1 MTKDR
6 LETCSDGVF
15 AIVITLLV
23 LDIKLPEGSSA
34 GLSHALMES
43 LPRVAAY
50 VMSFAVIGLYWIS
63 HHRSFQLIA
72 KVDGAVFW
80 LNLLLLLLVSFIPF
94 PTALLGRYPNEAL
107 PIVIYGLTLLACNAV
122 GLGLM
127 AYLLR
132 HPHLVAQGH
141 GRESLRRQFPV
152 RLIVIVNA
160 GYLMAV
166 LLAGVAPLASY
177 VLLTVILGALIAR
190 IVKFDF
196 GEEIKP

>member
-1 MTKDR
+1 MTKNR

-23 LDIKLPEGSSA
+23 LDLKLPEVNTL
-34 GLSHALMES
+34 GLIQALKES
-43 LPRVAAY
+43 LPRIAAY
-50 VMSFAVIGLYWIS
+50 VLSFAIIGLYWIS
-63 HHRSFQLIA
+63 HLRSFELIA

-80 LNLLLLLLVSFIPF
+80 INLLLLLLVSFIPF

-107 PIVIYGLTLLACNAV
+107 PIVIYGLTLIACNAV

-132 HPHLVAQGH
+132 HPHLLAQEH
-141 GRESLRRQFPV
+141 RRDSLWRQFPV
-152 RLIVIVNA
+152 RLIVMVNA
-160 GYLMAV
+160 GYLLAV

-177 VLLTVILGALIAR
+177 VLFILILIALIGR
-190 IVKFDF
+190 IVKFELGDW
-196 GEEIKP
+196 IKS

>member
-1 MTKDR
+1 MNKDR

-23 LDIKLPEGSSA
+23 LDIKLPEGGSA
-34 GLSHALMES
+34 GLPHALMEA

-50 VMSFAVIGLYWIS
+50 VLSFAIIGLYWIS

-80 LNLLLLLLVSFIPF
+80 LNLLLLLLLSFIPF

-107 PIVIYGLTLLACNAV
+107 PIVIYGLTLIACNAV
-122 GLGLM
+122 GLCLM

-132 HPHLVAQGH
+132 HPHLMTKGH
-141 GRESLRRQFPV
+141 SRENFQRQFPV
-152 RLIVIVNA
+152 RLIVIVNV
-160 GYLMAV
+160 GYLIAV

-177 VLLTVILGALIAR
+177 VLLTVILVALIAR
-190 IVKFDF
+190 IIKVDL
-196 GEEIKP
+196 GDEIKP

>member
-1 MTKDR
+1 MTKNR

-23 LDIKLPEGSSA
+23 LDIKLPEVNA
-34 GLSHALMES
+34 LGLIQALKES
-43 LPRVAAY
+43 LPRIAAY
-50 VMSFAVIGLYWIS
+50 VLSFAIIGLYWIS
-63 HHRSFQLIA
+63 HLRSFELIA
-72 KVDGAVFW
+72 KVNGAVFW
-80 LNLLLLLLVSFIPF
+80 INLLLLLLVSFIPF

-107 PIVIYGLTLLACNAV
+107 PIVIYGLTLIACNAV

-132 HPHLVAQGH
+132 HPHLLAEEYRRDG
-141 GRESLRRQFPV
+141 LWRQFPV

-166 LLAGVAPLASY
+166 VLAGVAPLASY
-177 VLLTVILGALIAR
+177 VLFALILAALIGR
-190 IVKFDF
+190 IVKFELGD
-196 GEEIKP
+196 GTKS

>member
-1 MTKDR
+1 MTKNR

-23 LDIKLPEGSSA
+23 LDIKLPEVNA
-34 GLSHALMES
+34 LGLIQALKES
-43 LPRVAAY
+43 LPRIAAY
-50 VMSFAVIGLYWIS
+50 VLSFAIIGLYWIS
-63 HHRSFQLIA
+63 HLRSFELIA

-80 LNLLLLLLVSFIPF
+80 INLLLLLLVSFIPF

-107 PIVIYGLTLLACNAV
+107 PIVIYGLTLIACNAV

-132 HPHLVAQGH
+132 HPHLLAQEH
-141 GRESLRRQFPV
+141 RRDSLWRQFPV
-152 RLIVIVNA
+152 RLIVMVNA

-177 VLLTVILGALIAR
+177 VLFTLILVALIGR
-190 IVKFDF
+190 IVKFELGDR
-196 GEEIKP
+196 IKS

>member
-1 MTKDR
+1 MTKNR

-23 LDIKLPEGSSA
+23 LDIKLPEVNA
-34 GLSHALMES
+34 LGLIQALKES
-43 LPRVAAY
+43 LPRIAAY
-50 VMSFAVIGLYWIS
+50 VLSFAIIGLYWIS
-63 HHRSFQLIA
+63 HLRSFELIA

-80 LNLLLLLLVSFIPF
+80 INLLLLLLVSFIPF

-107 PIVIYGLTLLACNAV
+107 PIVIYGLTLIACNAV

-132 HPHLVAQGH
+132 HPHLLAQEH
-141 GRESLRRQFPV
+141 RRDSLWRQFPV
-152 RLIVIVNA
+152 RLIVMVNA
-160 GYLMAV
+160 GYLLAV

-177 VLLTVILGALIAR
+177 VLFTLILLALIIR
-190 IVKFDF
+190 IVKFELGDW
-196 GEEIKP
+196 IKS

>member
-1 MTKDR
+1 MTKNR

-23 LDIKLPEGSSA
+23 LDIKLPESNVL
-34 GLSHALMES
+34 GLAQALKES
-43 LPRVAAY
+43 LPRIAAY
-50 VMSFAVIGLYWIS
+50 VLSFAIIGLYWIS
-63 HHRSFQLIA
+63 HLRSFELIA

-80 LNLLLLLLVSFIPF
+80 INLLLLLLVSFIPF

-107 PIVIYGLTLLACNAV
+107 PIVIYGLTLIACNAV

-132 HPHLVAQGH
+132 HPHLLAQEH
-141 GRESLRRQFPV
+141 RRDSLWRQFPV
-152 RLIVIVNA
+152 RLIVMVNA

-177 VLLTVILGALIAR
+177 VLFTVILVALIGR
-190 IVKFDF
+190 IVKFELGD
-196 GEEIKP
+196 GIK

>member
-1 MTKDR
+1 MTKNR

-23 LDIKLPEGSSA
+23 LDIKLPEVNA
-34 GLSHALMES
+34 LGLIQALKES
-43 LPRVAAY
+43 LPRIAAY
-50 VMSFAVIGLYWIS
+50 VLSFAIIGLYWIS
-63 HHRSFQLIA
+63 HLRSFELIA

-80 LNLLLLLLVSFIPF
+80 INLLLLLLVSFIPF

-107 PIVIYGLTLLACNAV
+107 PIVIYGLTLIACNAV

-132 HPHLVAQGH
+132 HPHLLAQEH
-141 GRESLRRQFPV
+141 TPDSLWRQFPV
-152 RLIVIVNA
+152 RLMVMVNA

-177 VLLTVILGALIAR
+177 VLFTVILIALIGR
-190 IVKFDF
+190 IVKFELGD
-196 GEEIKP
+196 GIKS

>member
-1 MTKDR
+1 MTKNR

-23 LDIKLPEGSSA
+23 LDLKLPEVNTL
-34 GLSHALMES
+34 GLIQALKES
-43 LPRVAAY
+43 LPRIAAY
-50 VMSFAVIGLYWIS
+50 VLSFAIIGLYWIS
-63 HHRSFQLIA
+63 HLRSFELIA

-80 LNLLLLLLVSFIPF
+80 INLLLLLLVSFIPF

-107 PIVIYGLTLLACNAV
+107 PIVIYGLTLIACNAV

-132 HPHLVAQGH
+132 HPHLLTQEH
-141 GRESLRRQFPV
+141 RRDSLWRQFPV
-152 RLIVIVNA
+152 RLIVMVNA
-160 GYLMAV
+160 GYLLAV

-177 VLLTVILGALIAR
+177 VLFILILIALIGR
-190 IVKFDF
+190 IVKFELGDW
-196 GEEIKP
+196 IKS

>member
-1 MTKDR
+1 VTKNR

-23 LDIKLPEGSSA
+23 LDIKLPEGNA
-34 GLSHALMES
+34 LGLAQALKES
-43 LPRVAAY
+43 LPRIAAY
-50 VMSFAVIGLYWIS
+50 VLSFAIIGLYWIS
-63 HHRSFQLIA
+63 HLRSFELIA

-80 LNLLLLLLVSFIPF
+80 INLLLLLLVSFIPF
-94 PTALLGRYPNEAL
+94 PTALLGRYPNEAM
-107 PIVIYGLTLLACNAV
+107 PIVIYGLTLIACNAV

-132 HPHLVAQGH
+132 HPHLLAQEH
-141 GRESLRRQFPV
+141 RRDSLWRQFPV
-152 RLIVIVNA
+152 RLIVMVNA

-177 VLLTVILGALIAR
+177 VLFTVILVALIGR
-190 IVKFDF
+190 IVKFELGD
-196 GEEIKP
+196 GIKP

>member
-1 MTKDR
+1 MTKNR

-23 LDIKLPEGSSA
+23 LDIKLPEVNA
-34 GLSHALMES
+34 LGLIQALKES
-43 LPRVAAY
+43 LPRIAAY
-50 VMSFAVIGLYWIS
+50 VLSFAIIGLYWIS
-63 HHRSFQLIA
+63 HLRSFELIA

-80 LNLLLLLLVSFIPF
+80 INLLLLLLVSFIPF

-107 PIVIYGLTLLACNAV
+107 PIVIYGLTLIACNAV

-132 HPHLVAQGH
+132 HPHLLAQEH
-141 GRESLRRQFPV
+141 RRDSLWRQFPV
-152 RLIVIVNA
+152 RLIVMVNA

-177 VLLTVILGALIAR
+177 VLFTLILVALIGR
-190 IVKFDF
+190 IVKFELGD
-196 GEEIKP
+196 GIKS

>member
-15 AIVITLLV
+15 AIAITLLV

-50 VMSFAVIGLYWIS
+50 VMSFAIIGLYWIS

-107 PIVIYGLTLLACNAV
+107 PIVIYGLTLISCNAV

-132 HPHLVAQGH
+132 RPHLMTQGH
-141 GRESLRRQFPV
+141 ARESFRRQFPV
-152 RLIVIVNA
+152 RLIVIVNV

-177 VLLTVILGALIAR
+177 VLLTVILVALIAR

-196 GEEIKP
+196 GDEIKP

>member
-1 MTKDR
+1 MTKNR

-23 LDIKLPEGSSA
+23 LDIKLPEVNA
-34 GLSHALMES
+34 LGLIQALKES
-43 LPRVAAY
+43 LPRIAAY
-50 VMSFAVIGLYWIS
+50 VLSFAIIGLYWIS
-63 HHRSFQLIA
+63 HLRSFELIA

-80 LNLLLLLLVSFIPF
+80 INLLLLLLVSFIPF

-107 PIVIYGLTLLACNAV
+107 PIVIYGLTLIACNAV

-132 HPHLVAQGH
+132 HPHLLAQEH
-141 GRESLRRQFPV
+141 RRDSLWRQFPV
-152 RLIVIVNA
+152 RLIVMVNA

-177 VLLTVILGALIAR
+177 VLFTLILVALIGR
-190 IVKFDF
+190 IVKFELGD
-196 GEEIKP
+196 GIKT

>member
-1 MTKDR
+1 MTKNR

-23 LDIKLPEGSSA
+23 LDIKLPEVNA
-34 GLSHALMES
+34 LGLIQALKES
-43 LPRVAAY
+43 LPRIAAY
-50 VMSFAVIGLYWIS
+50 VLSFAIIGLYWIS
-63 HHRSFQLIA
+63 HLRSFELIA

-80 LNLLLLLLVSFIPF
+80 INLLLLLLVSFIPF

-107 PIVIYGLTLLACNAV
+107 PIVIYGLTLIACNAV

-132 HPHLVAQGH
+132 HPHLLAQEH
-141 GRESLRRQFPV
+141 RRDSLWRQFPV
-152 RLIVIVNA
+152 RLMVMVNA

-177 VLLTVILGALIAR
+177 VLFTVILIALIGR
-190 IVKFDF
+190 IVKFELGD
-196 GEEIKP
+196 GIKS

>member
-1 MTKDR
+1 MTKNR

-23 LDIKLPEGSSA
+23 LDIKLPEVNA
-34 GLSHALMES
+34 LGLIQALKES
-43 LPRVAAY
+43 LPRIAAY
-50 VMSFAVIGLYWIS
+50 VLSFAIIGLYWIS
-63 HHRSFQLIA
+63 HLRSFELIA

-80 LNLLLLLLVSFIPF
+80 INLLLLLLVSFIPF

-107 PIVIYGLTLLACNAV
+107 PIVIYGLTLIACNAV

-132 HPHLVAQGH
+132 HPHLLAQEH
-141 GRESLRRQFPV
+141 RRDSLWRQFPV
-152 RLIVIVNA
+152 RLMVMVNA

-177 VLLTVILGALIAR
+177 ALFTVILIALIGR
-190 IVKFDF
+190 IVKFELGD
-196 GEEIKP
+196 GIKS

>member
-15 AIVITLLV
+15 AIAITLLV

-50 VMSFAVIGLYWIS
+50 VMSFAIIGLYWIS

-107 PIVIYGLTLLACNAV
+107 PIVIYGLTLIACNAV

-141 GRESLRRQFPV
+141 GRESLRRQFPM